1 MKLKFTLIVAALL
14 AGTAACTTAGQSDL
28 SGMSFSD
35 QPLTGKVIWNDLVTD
50 DFEAAKR
57 FYGGLFD
64 WTFSAARTIDGNE
77 YVVARNGDVFVAGIL
92 GVEARSD
99 GTKISRWLPYLSVR
113 DVDDAV
119 ARSVSGGSVVAVAA
133 REVNLGR
140 VAAIIDPEGAVVGL
154 ATSDIGDPD
163 DSTTRAAP
171 GRVVWSELLSRDP
184 AAAAEF
190 YRLLAGFDVEVIE
203 RRGGQY
209 TLLNAQGV
217 NRAGIMEMPAD
228 DIAPAWLT
236 YFGVDDPQRAAAKAK
251 ELGGTVVVPPSPDV
265 REGTMAVV
273 TDPAGA
279 VLVLQKVPM

>member
-1 MKLKFTLIVAALL
+1 MKLKFTLIVAGLL

-64 WTFSAARTIDGNE
+64 WTFSAARTIDGND

-92 GVEARSD
+92 GIDARSD

-163 DSTTRAAP
+163 DSMTRAAP

-184 AAAAEF
+184 AAAAHF
-190 YRLLAGFDVEVIE
+190 YRMLAGFDVEVIE

-228 DIAPAWLT
+228 EIAPVWLT

-251 ELGGTVVVPPSPDV
+251 ELGGTVVLPPSPEV

-279 VLVLQKVPM
+279 VLILQKVPM

>member
-1 MKLKFTLIVAALL
+1 MNLKFALIVAGLL

-64 WTFSAARTIDGNE
+64 WTFSPARRMDGGD
-77 YVVARNGDVFVAGIL
+77 YVVARNGNVFVAGIL
-92 GVEARSD
+92 GVDARPD
-99 GTKISRWLPYLSVR
+99 GKDVSRWLPYLSVA
-113 DVDDAV
+113 DVDGAV
-119 ARSVSGGSVVAVAA
+119 ARSMSGGATVAVSA
-133 REVNLGR
+133 RDVNLGR
-140 VAAIIDPEGAVVGL
+140 VAAIIDPEGAVIGL

-163 DSTTRAAP
+163 DSTTRVAP
-171 GRVVWSELLSRDP
+171 GRVVWSELLSGDP
-184 AAAAEF
+184 AAAAQF
-190 YRLLAGFDVEVIE
+190 YSLLAGFDVEVVE

-209 TLLNAQGV
+209 TFLNAQGV
-217 NRAGIMEMPAD
+217 NRAGVMAMPAD
-228 DIAPAWLT
+228 DIEPVWLT

-251 ELGGTVVVPPSPDV
+251 ELGGTIVLSPSPDV